1 MPREY
6 PIEQT
11 RNIGIIAHIDA
22 GKTTVTEGILY
33 NTGMIHK
40 IGAVHEGE
48 TVTDWMEQER
58 ERGITITAAAVTCY
72 WIPKF
77 NQLAGAVKHK
87 INIIDTPGH
96 VDFTVE
102 VERSLRVLDGAV
114 VVFDG
119 KMGVEPQ
126 SETVWR
132 QADKYHVPRMCFINK
147 INQTGGDFY
156 KSLDSI
162 HKRLSPNAF
171 PIQIPIG
178 FEKDISGFVNL
189 VQMKAYTYKDFTDK
203 EFTVGEIPADL
214 KAKAENYRHKL
225 LEKVVESDDVLM
237 EKYLGGTALTEQEL
251 LSAIRKAVQGG
262 QFFPVLGG
270 DGRGIIVQSILDAVV
285 NLLPS
290 PIDRGAVKGHN
301 PKTGEAIE
309 RKPSDE
315 EPFSALAFKIA
326 TDPFV
331 GRLAFFRVYSG
342 KLSTGSYVLN
352 SRSGN
357 KERVGRVVLMRAD
370 EREEL
375 KEVYAGDICA
385 LVGPKDTYT
394 GDTLCDVDQPIQLE
408 TIKFSDPVIS
418 MAIEPKTKADQEKMG
433 IALSKLAEED
443 PTFRVRSDEETQQ
456 TIIAGMGELHLEIIV
471 DRMKREFKVETNVGK
486 PEVAYK
492 ETIKKVAEAESKYIR
507 QSGGRGQYGH
517 VYLRVE
523 PLERGKGYEFKD
535 EIVGGA
541 IPKEYIKPID
551 KGIQESAANGVIAGY
566 PLVDFAAAAF
576 DGSYHEVD
584 SSEMAFKIAASK
596 GLQDAVKRA
605 NPILIE
611 PVMKVEVITP
621 ESNMGDVIGDLNAKR
636 AQINEMTDRLHL
648 KVIDAMV
655 PLAEMFGYATSLRS
669 MTQGQ
674 ASYTMEFDHYAEV
687 PRNIA
692 EKIIESRQGI
702 NVRKGM

>member
-22 GKTTVTEGILY
+22 GKTTVTEGVLY

-48 TVTDWMEQER
+48 TTTDWMEQER
-58 ERGITITAAAVTCY
+58 ERGITITSAAVTCY
-72 WIPKF
+72 WTPRFIK
-77 NQLAGAVKHK
+77 LAGDVKHK

-132 QADKYHVPRMCFINK
+132 QADKYQVPRMCFINK

-162 HKRLSPNAF
+162 LKRLSPNAF
-171 PIQIPIG
+171 PIQLPIG
-178 FEKDISGFVNL
+178 FEKEINGVVDLIN
-189 VQMKAYTYKDFTDK
+189 MKSYTYKDFTDK
-203 EFTVGEIPADL
+203 EFVVGEVPADML
-214 KAKAENYRHKL
+214 EKAKEYRHKL
-225 LEKVVESDDVLM
+225 LEKVLESDDALM
-237 EKYLGGTALTEQEL
+237 EKYLGGQELTEMEFL
-251 LSAIRKAVQGG
+251 TAIRKAVRGG
-262 QFFPVLGG
+262 KFFPVLGG
-270 DGRGIIVQSILDAVV
+270 DGRGIIVQKILDAVV
-285 NLLPS
+285 NFLPS
-290 PIDRGAVKGHN
+290 PLDRGVVHGTDI
-301 PKTGEAIE
+301 KTGAPIE
-309 RKPSDE
+309 RKPQDD
-315 EPFSALAFKIA
+315 EPFTALAFKIA

-331 GRLAFFRVYSG
+331 GRLCFFRVYAG
-342 KLSTGSYVLN
+342 KLEAGSYVLN
-352 SRSGN
+352 ARTGD
-357 KERVGRVVLMRAD
+357 KERVGRIVRMRAD
-370 EREEL
+370 ERDEV
-375 KEVYAGDICA
+375 KEVFAGDICA
-385 LVGPKDTYT
+385 LVGPKNTFT
-394 GDTLCDVDQPIQLE
+394 GDTLCDVDKPMVLE
-408 TIKFSDPVIS
+408 TIKFAEPVIS
-418 MAIEPKTKADQEKMG
+418 MSIEPKTKADQEKMG

-443 PTFRVRSDEETQQ
+443 PTFRIRGDEETQE
-456 TIIAGMGELHLEIIV
+456 TIISGMGELHLEIIV
-471 DRMKREFKVETNVGK
+471 DRMKREFKVEANVGK

-492 ETIKKVAEAESKYIR
+492 ETVKKTAEAESKYIR
-507 QSGGRGQYGH
+507 QSGGKGQYGH
-517 VYLRVE
+517 VYLRIE
-523 PLERGKGYEFKD
+523 PLERGKGYEFVD
-535 EIVGGA
+535 EIVGGV
-541 IPKEYIKPID
+541 IPKEFIKPVD

-566 PLVDFAAAAF
+566 PLVDFRIALY

-596 GLQDAVKRA
+596 GLQEVVKRA
-605 NPILIE
+605 DPIILE
-611 PVMKVEVITP
+611 PIMKVEVITP
-621 ESNMGDVIGDLNAKR
+621 ESNMGDVIGDLNSKR

-648 KVIDAMV
+648 KVIDAFV
-655 PLAEMFGYATSLRS
+655 PLSEMFGYATALRS
-669 MTQGQ
+669 MSQGQ

-687 PRNIA
+687 PKNVA
-692 EKIIESRQGI
+692 AGIIESRAGI

>member
-22 GKTTVTEGILY
+22 GKTTVTEGVLF

-48 TVTDWMEQER
+48 TTTDWMEQER
-58 ERGITITAAAVTCY
+58 ERGITITSAAVTCY
-72 WIPKF
+72 WTPRFIK
-77 NQLAGAVKHK
+77 LAGEAKHK

-132 QADKYHVPRMCFINK
+132 QADKYKVPRMCFINK

-162 HKRLSPNAF
+162 LKRLSPNAF
-171 PIQIPIG
+171 PIQLPIG
-178 FEKDISGFVNL
+178 FEKEINGVVDLIN
-189 VQMKAYTYKDFTDK
+189 MKSYTYSDFTDK
-203 EFTVGEIPADL
+203 EFVVGEVPADML
-214 KAKAENYRHKL
+214 EKAKEYRHKL
-225 LEKVVESDDVLM
+225 LEKVLESDDALM
-237 EKYLGGTALTEQEL
+237 EKYLGGHELTENEFL
-251 LSAIRKAVQGG
+251 MAIRKAVRGG

-270 DGRGIIVQSILDAVV
+270 DGRGIIVQKILDAVV
-285 NLLPS
+285 NFLPS
-290 PIDRGAVKGHN
+290 PLDRGIVHGTDI
-301 PKTGEAIE
+301 KTGAPIE
-309 RKPSDE
+309 RKPQDD
-315 EPFSALAFKIA
+315 EPFTALAFKIA

-331 GRLAFFRVYSG
+331 GRLCFFRVYAG
-342 KLSTGSYVLN
+342 KLEAGSYVLN
-352 SRSGN
+352 ARTGD
-357 KERVGRVVLMRAD
+357 KERVGRIVRMRAD
-370 EREEL
+370 ERDEV
-375 KEVYAGDICA
+375 KEVFAGDICA
-385 LVGPKDTYT
+385 LVGPKNTFT
-394 GDTLCDVDQPIQLE
+394 GDTLCDVDKPMVLE
-408 TIKFSDPVIS
+408 TIKFAEPVIS
-418 MAIEPKTKADQEKMG
+418 MSIEPKTKADQEKMG

-443 PTFRVRSDEETQQ
+443 PTFRIRGDEETQE
-456 TIIAGMGELHLEIIV
+456 TIISGMGELHLEIIV
-471 DRMKREFKVETNVGK
+471 DRMKREFKVEANVGK

-492 ETIKKVAEAESKYIR
+492 ETIKKIAEAESKYIR
-507 QSGGRGQYGH
+507 QSGGKGQYGH
-517 VYLRVE
+517 VYLRIE
-523 PLERGKGYEFKD
+523 PLERGKGYEFVD

-541 IPKEYIKPID
+541 IPKEFIKPVD
-551 KGIQESAANGVIAGY
+551 KGVQESAANGVIAGY
-566 PLVDFAAAAF
+566 PLVDFRIALY

-596 GLQDAVKRA
+596 GLQEVVKRA
-605 NPILIE
+605 DPIILE

-621 ESNMGDVIGDLNAKR
+621 ETNMGDVIGDLNSKR

-648 KVIDAMV
+648 KVIDAFV
-655 PLAEMFGYATSLRS
+655 PLSEMFGYATALRS
-669 MTQGQ
+669 MSQGQ

-687 PRNIA
+687 PKNVA
-692 EKIIESRQGI
+692 AGIIESRAGI

>member
-1 MPREY
+1 MAREY
-6 PIEQT
+6 PIELT

-22 GKTTVTEGILY
+22 GKTTVTEGVLF

-48 TVTDWMEQER
+48 TTTDWMEQER

-72 WIPKF
+72 WQPRFIK
-77 NQLAGAVKHK
+77 LAGDVKHK

-162 HKRLSPNAF
+162 LKRLSPNAF
-171 PIQIPIG
+171 PIQLPIG
-178 FEKDISGFVNL
+178 FEKEINGVVDLIN
-189 VQMKAYTYKDFTDK
+189 MKSYTYKDFTDK
-203 EFTVGEIPADL
+203 EFTVGEVPADML
-214 KAKAENYRHKL
+214 EKAKEYRHRL

-237 EKYLGGTALTEQEL
+237 EKYLGGQELTEKEFL
-251 LSAIRKAVQGG
+251 MAIRKSVQSGA
-262 QFFPVLGG
+262 FFPVLGG
-270 DGRGIIVQSILDAVV
+270 DGRGIIVQTILDAVT
-285 NLLPS
+285 NFLPT
-290 PIDRGAVKGHN
+290 PVDRGAVKGHDI
-301 PKTGEAIE
+301 KTGADIE
-309 RKPSDE
+309 RKPSDD
-315 EPFSALAFKIA
+315 EPFTALAFKIA

-331 GRLAFFRVYSG
+331 GRLCFFRVYSG
-342 KLSTGSYVLN
+342 KLEAGSYVLN
-352 SRSGN
+352 ARTGD
-357 KERVGRVVLMRAD
+357 KERVGRIVRMRAD
-370 EREEL
+370 ERDEV
-375 KEVYAGDICA
+375 KEVFAGDICA
-385 LVGPKDTYT
+385 LVGPKNTFT
-394 GDTLCDVDQPIQLE
+394 GDTLCDVEKPIQLE
-408 TIKFSDPVIS
+408 TIKFADPVIS
-418 MAIEPKTKADQEKMG
+418 MSIEPKTKADQEKMG
-433 IALSKLAEED
+433 IALQKLGEED
-443 PTFRVRSDEETQQ
+443 PTFHIKGDEETQQ
-456 TIIAGMGELHLEIIV
+456 TIISGMGELHLEIIV
-471 DRMKREFKVETNVGK
+471 DRMKREFKVEANVGK

-492 ETIKKVAEAESKYIR
+492 ETIKATAEAESKYIR
-507 QSGGRGQYGH
+507 QSGGKGQYGH
-517 VYLRVE
+517 VYLRIE
-523 PLERGKGYEFKD
+523 PLERGKGYEFVD
-535 EIVGGA
+535 EIVGGV
-541 IPKEYIKPID
+541 IPKEFIKPVD

-566 PLVDFAAAAF
+566 PLVDFRIALY

-596 GLQDAVKRA
+596 GLQEVVKRA
-605 NPILIE
+605 SPIILE
-611 PVMKVEVITP
+611 PIMKVEVITP
-621 ESNMGDVIGDLNAKR
+621 ETNMGDVIGDLNSKR

-648 KVIDAMV
+648 KVIDAFV
-655 PLAEMFGYATSLRS
+655 PLSEMFGYATALRS

>member
-22 GKTTVTEGILY
+22 GKTTVTEGVLF

-48 TVTDWMEQER
+48 TTTDWMEQER
-58 ERGITITAAAVTCY
+58 ERGITITSAAVTCY
-72 WIPKF
+72 WTPRFIK
-77 NQLAGAVKHK
+77 LAGEAKHK

-132 QADKYHVPRMCFINK
+132 QADKYKVPRMCFINK

-162 HKRLSPNAF
+162 LKRLSPNAF
-171 PIQIPIG
+171 PIQLPIG
-178 FEKDISGFVNL
+178 FEKEINGVVDLIN
-189 VQMKAYTYKDFTDK
+189 MKSYTYSDFTDK
-203 EFTVGEIPADL
+203 EFVVGEVPADML
-214 KAKAENYRHKL
+214 EKAKEYRHKL
-225 LEKVVESDDVLM
+225 LEKVLESDDELM
-237 EKYLGGTALTEQEL
+237 EKYLAGQELTENEFL
-251 LSAIRKAVQGG
+251 MAIRKAVRGG

-270 DGRGIIVQSILDAVV
+270 DGRGIIVQKILDAVV
-285 NLLPS
+285 NFLPS
-290 PIDRGAVKGHN
+290 PLDRGIVHGTDI
-301 PKTGEAIE
+301 KTGAPIE
-309 RKPSDE
+309 RKPQDD
-315 EPFSALAFKIA
+315 EPFTALAFKIA

-331 GRLAFFRVYSG
+331 GRLCFFRVYAG
-342 KLSTGSYVLN
+342 KLEAGSYVLN
-352 SRSGN
+352 ARTGD
-357 KERVGRVVLMRAD
+357 KERVGRIVRMRAD
-370 EREEL
+370 ERDEV
-375 KEVYAGDICA
+375 KEVFAGDICA
-385 LVGPKDTYT
+385 LVGPKNTFT
-394 GDTLCDVDQPIQLE
+394 GDTLCDVDKPMVLE
-408 TIKFSDPVIS
+408 TIKFAEPVIS
-418 MAIEPKTKADQEKMG
+418 MSIEPKTKADQEKMG

-443 PTFRVRSDEETQQ
+443 PTFRIRGDEETQE
-456 TIIAGMGELHLEIIV
+456 TIISGMGELHLEIIV
-471 DRMKREFKVETNVGK
+471 DRMKREFKVEANVGK

-492 ETIKKVAEAESKYIR
+492 ETIKKIAEAESKYIR
-507 QSGGRGQYGH
+507 QSGGKGQYGH
-517 VYLRVE
+517 VYLRIE
-523 PLERGKGYEFKD
+523 PLERGKGYEFVD

-541 IPKEYIKPID
+541 IPKEFIKPVD
-551 KGIQESAANGVIAGY
+551 KGVQESAANGVIAGY
-566 PLVDFAAAAF
+566 PLVDFRIALY

-596 GLQDAVKRA
+596 GLQEVVKRA
-605 NPILIE
+605 DPIILE

-621 ESNMGDVIGDLNAKR
+621 ETNMGDVIGDLNSKR

-648 KVIDAMV
+648 KVIDAFV
-655 PLAEMFGYATSLRS
+655 PLSEMFGYATALRS
-669 MTQGQ
+669 MSQGQ

-687 PRNIA
+687 PKNVA
-692 EKIIESRQGI
+692 AGIIESRAGI